1 MRQTPEPEAV
11 DPLRCTGCQDYA
23 PEEDNAPLGGAL
35 AMRELFGHTGH
46 TGALTLGQ
54 RQGPDG
60 RVYEGYFEQRLCGP
74 EPAQLGPD
82 DFHWSPEPE
91 A

>member
-60 RVYEGYFEQRLCGP
+60 RTYDGYFP
-74 EPAQLGPD
+74 EPVDDDDGLDSPD
-82 DFHWSPEPE
+82 KFRWKPE
-91 A
+91 